1 MMNRSFFLIAI
12 ALALGPAARLS
23 AQSAAPAPDK
33 NLLKAQVDARE
44 KRADLLLDE
53 IRSTDARIEDSID
66 TLLGALRS
74 VGDSKDSR
82 TKVVRMKEQTID
94 ALQKNL
100 AYFEQRRAAMKEE
113 LRNPRLNL
121 TEDEKRR
128 IIARLDERIE
138 KRVRQVIDLNKS
150 LPTHKDYERYKVM
163 GSGWYGENIVENEDF
178 KQNQRLT
185 ARTNTQRDKLIKDL
199 QDSLSRLDR
208 QNRTLRTQLQSAG
221 SDASRKALSDEIA
234 KNDALAKTRRAQLAE
249 TLTPSETPT
258 RPISGK
264 EAQNLDTALR
274 KSIDD
279 LRREFTT
286 LFQRYSVLL
295 NERSA
300 VNTAKAALAAM
311 KQAS

>member
-1 MMNRSFFLIAI
+1 MLMSRLILLFAV
-12 ALALGPAARLS
+12 ALAPVAPLP

-33 NLLKAQVDARE
+33 ALLKAQIEARE

-53 IRSTDARIEDSID
+53 IRSTDSRIEDSID
-66 TLLGALRS
+66 TLVGALRS

-100 AYFEQRRAAMKEE
+100 AYFDQRRAAMKEE

-121 TEDEKRR
+121 TEEEKRR
-128 IIARLDERIE
+128 IITRFDERIE
-138 KRVRQVIDLNKS
+138 KRVRQVLELNKS
-150 LPTHKDYERYKVM
+150 LPTHKDYEQYKVV
-163 GSGWYGENIVENEDF
+163 GGGNLWHGDTILENEDF
-178 KQNQRLT
+178 KQNKRLT
-185 ARTNTQRDKLIKDL
+185 SHTNTQRDEVAKGL
-199 QDSLSRLDR
+199 QDSLNRLDR
-208 QNRTLRTQLQSAG
+208 QNRTLQSQVQSAT
-221 SDASRKALSDEIA
+221 SDAARSALVAEIA
-234 KNDALAKTRRAQLAE
+234 NNNTLIKARRAQLAQ
-249 TLTPSETPT
+249 TLARSETPT

-264 EAQNLDTALR
+264 EAQDLDSALR
-274 KSIDD
+274 KSIDG

-300 VNTAKAALAAM
+300 LNNAKAALAAM
-311 KQAS
+311 K

>member
-1 MMNRSFFLIAI
+1 MINRRIL
-12 ALALGPAARLS
+12 LLLVALGPAALLPS
-23 AQSAAPAPDK
+23 QTVSPAPDK
-33 NLLKAQVDARE
+33 SLLKAQIEARE

-82 TKVVRMKEQTID
+82 TKVVRIKEQTID

-100 AYFEQRRAAMKEE
+100 AYFGQRRAAMQEE

-128 IIARLDERIE
+128 IITRFDERIE
-138 KRVRQVIDLNKS
+138 KRVRQVLDLNKS
-150 LPTHKDYERYKVM
+150 LPTHKDYERYKVT
-163 GSGWYGENIVENEDF
+163 GGGWYGGTIVESEDY

-185 ARTNTQRDKLIKDL
+185 SRTNTQRDKTIKEL
-199 QDSLSRLDR
+199 QDSLNRLDR
-208 QNRTLRTQLQSAG
+208 QNRTLQTQIQAAT
-221 SDASRKALSDEIA
+221 SDASRKALADEIA
-234 KNDALAKTRRAQLAE
+234 KNGVLVKTRRAQLAE

-264 EAQNLDTALR
+264 EAQNLDAALR
-274 KSIDD
+274 KSIDN
-279 LRREFTT
+279 LKREFTT

-300 VNTAKAALAAM
+300 LNNAKASLAAM
-311 KQAS
+311 K